1 MLLLFL
7 FLMIRRPPR
16 STRTDTLFP
25 YTTLFRSLVQQLDRD
40 EQRRPRTS
48 ARHELNR
55 EIDRDRSLARNLA
68 VQEQRQEKRQFADG
82 RQIAAVKATQHVKAV
97 APRFHPSPRAAGS
110 AGADPQDRQP
120 RIIAGQ
126 AVRKPQKPAQ
136 SSEA

>member
-82 RQIAAVKATQHVKAV
+82 RQIAAVKATQPVKAV
-97 APRFHPSPRAAGS
+97 APRFPPSLRAAGL
-110 AGADPQDRQP
+110 AGADPPARHHP
-120 RIIAGQ
+120 TIAGQ
-126 AVRKPQKPAQ
+126 AVRTHTPPAPP
-136 SSEA
+136 